1 MKEGIEVKLFPSP
14 LYMFRHDNPII
25 DEEVDGIPND
35 PDILS
40 HLSEG
45 ANEEILYGSH
55 QKMNHLQLF
64 EKYNLPYLRE
74 FFEKSLAHIDPTCTI
89 MQSWLNRGRR
99 DSFQIAHTHANFSLS
114 GVYYNHCCLPEQGGI
129 VFLNPNP
136 LSKMC
141 HWGTE
146 EGRHFPAVPRTLLIF
161 PSWLEHKTEKNLID
175 TPRVSIA
182 FNAK

>member
-1 MKEGIEVKLFPSP
+1 MKEGFEVKLFPSP

-45 ANEEILYGSH
+45 AKEEIVYGSH

-74 FFEKSLAHIDPTCTI
+74 FFEKSLAHIDPT
-89 MQSWLNRGRR
+89 L
-99 DSFQIAHTHANFSLS
+99 SLI
-114 GVYYNHCCLPEQGGI
+114 HI
-129 VFLNPNP
+129 
-136 LSKMC
+136 
-141 HWGTE
+141 
-146 EGRHFPAVPRTLLIF
+146 
-161 PSWLEHKTEKNLID
+161 
-175 TPRVSIA
+175 
-182 FNAK
+182 